1 MPSPEALARVAAF
14 FVGETGQLCCQGGT
28 IYPIGPCGCPRLAK
42 DRLKSE
48 RVTANSLTRLC
59 RGRVHYAWIVL
70 AVMFSA
76 ILAGVGVRAAPGVMI
91 VPLQRSFGWD
101 IATISGAVSL
111 NIILLGATGPFLT
124 GLIEIIGL
132 KRTILACMTILIA
145 GTGLS
150 NFMTAPWQLFMTW
163 GLMVG
168 IGSGAG
174 AIGIAAAVANR
185 WFVKRNGLAMG
196 LLTSANAAGQLV
208 FLPLLAMLAQRYG
221 WHGVSI
227 AVTLAVFA
235 MLPVVAFLLPETP
248 AGIGLGPYGAAAEPS
263 RMPLSRTTDK
273 PSGGWPGKH
282 PQRGEQGNPF
292 AVALTALIRASHSFD
307 FWLLTL
313 SFGICGLSTNG
324 LINTHLIAYCA
335 DRGIPEVGG
344 ASILASLG
352 VFSLVGAT
360 GSGWLCDRFNPR
372 VLLFWYYGLRGLS
385 LIILPFTQFD
395 VVSLSI
401 FSIFYGL
408 DWVATGPATFALTN
422 QLFGRRDTPVIISWI
437 FAGHQV
443 GGALA
448 AFGAGAVRGFAG
460 DYLLAFLTSGIACLL
475 AALLVLRVTR
485 PTPAMVPAV

>member
-1 MPSPEALARVAAF
+1 M
-14 FVGETGQLCCQGGT
+14 
-28 IYPIGPCGCPRLAK
+28 
-42 DRLKSE
+42 
-48 RVTANSLTRLC
+48 TANGLTRLC
-59 RGRVHYAWIVL
+59 RSRVHYAWIVL
-70 AVMFSA
+70 AVVFSA

-111 NIILLGATGPFLT
+111 NIILFGATGPFLT

-132 KRTILACMTILIA
+132 KRTVLACMTMLIA

-150 NFMTAPWQLFMTW
+150 NFMTEPWQLFLTW

-227 AVTLAVFA
+227 AVTLAVVA
-235 MLPVVAFLLPETP
+235 MLPIVALLLPEAP
-248 AGIGLGPYGAAAEPS
+248 SRIGLGPYGATAEPS
-263 RMPLSRTTDK
+263 RMPLSGITDR
-273 PSGGWPGKH
+273 PFDGQAPE
-282 PQRGEQGNPF
+282 RLARRAERGNPF
-292 AVALTALIRASHSFD
+292 AVALTALSRASHSFD
-307 FWLLTL
+307 FWLLSR
-313 SFGICGLSTNG
+313 SFGICGLTTKG

-344 ASILASLG
+344 AGILASLG

-360 GSGWLCDRFNPR
+360 GSGWLCDRVNPR

-385 LIILPFTQFD
+385 LIILPFTRFD
-395 VVSLSI
+395 IVSLSI

-437 FAGHQV
+437 FAGHQA

-448 AFGAGAVRGFAG
+448 AFGAGAVRGLTG

-485 PTPAMVPAV
+485 PAPAMVPAI